1 MNKIINVNDVSY
13 MILGK
18 VSANTEYSNEQ
29 LKAQYSLADTILRNG
44 NELTGFCFTPQ
55 DGNSLLSSIAITEWF
70 LYPHSYEDKIQCLK
84 PLFFDEV

>member
-18 VSANTEYSNEQ
+18 VSADTEYSNEE

-44 NELTGFCFTPQ
+44 
-55 DGNSLLSSIAITEWF
+55 DK
-70 LYPHSYEDKIQCLK
+70 LYICMTLIEAEFEMI
-84 PLFFDEV
+84 